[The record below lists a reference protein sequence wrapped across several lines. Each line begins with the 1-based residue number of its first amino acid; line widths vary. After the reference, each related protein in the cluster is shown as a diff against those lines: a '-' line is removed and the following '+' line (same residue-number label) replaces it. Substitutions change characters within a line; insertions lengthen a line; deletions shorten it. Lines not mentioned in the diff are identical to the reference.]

1 MAAVS
6 DHLPLPEDDGRGRGR
21 PREFIQSLE
30 RGLAIIRAF
39 GPATPEQSVG
49 ELAGRTGLTRA
60 TARRFLITLTELGY
74 VETDGR
80 LFRLTPKV
88 LELGYSF
95 LSGLRFVDVTLPH
108 LERLVAEVDED
119 SEASVLHGEEIV
131 YVARVPSSKM
141 MTMAINVGGRLPAH
155 ATAMGKALLAA
166 LPLDQ
171 LEEYLASAQLRS
183 YMPRTVTDPDVLRD
197 QLERVREAGYA
208 IVEQE
213 VEEGLIAIAT
223 AIRDRSGK
231 AVGAVNLSTNVLR
244 HSVDSVRSELREPLL
259 RTARLIEQDLSVTA

>member
-1 MAAVS
+1 MPSAA
-6 DHLPLPEDDGRGRGR
+6 DPPLVAEGDEPRGR

-39 GPATPEQSVG
+39 GPTAPEQSVG
-49 ELAGRTGLTRA
+49 EIAGRTKLTRA

-80 LFRLTPKV
+80 RFRLTPKV

-95 LSGLRFVDVTLPH
+95 LSGLRFVDVALAH

-119 SEASVLHGEEIV
+119 SEAAVLYGEDVV

-141 MTMAINVGGRLPAH
+141 MTVAINVGGRMPAH
-155 ATAMGKALLAA
+155 TTALGKALLAA
-166 LPLDQ
+166 LPEDQ
-171 LEEYLASAQLRS
+171 LEAYLATAELRA
-183 YMPRTVTDPDVLRD
+183 YLPRTVTDPDQLRR
-197 QLERVREAGYA
+197 QLVSVREAGYA
-208 IVEQE
+208 IVDQE

-223 AIRDRSGK
+223 VVRDRSGTP
-231 AVGAVNLSTNVLR
+231 VGAINLSTNILR
-244 HSVDSVRSELREPLL
+244 RTVDSLRDELREPLL
-259 RTARLIEQDLSVTA
+259 RTGRLIEQDLSVTA